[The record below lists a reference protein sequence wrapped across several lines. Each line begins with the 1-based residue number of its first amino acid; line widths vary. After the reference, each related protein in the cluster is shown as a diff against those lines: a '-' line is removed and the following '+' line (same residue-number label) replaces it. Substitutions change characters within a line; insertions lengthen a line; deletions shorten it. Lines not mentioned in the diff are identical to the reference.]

1 MSGDLNDNMSGELND
16 GLNDYLNDC
25 LNGNTVMLRVT
36 GVHKAFGNQPVLHG
50 VDLVVPAGSITT
62 VLGPSGCGKTTLLRL
77 IAGFEEPDEGTIE
90 IAGQTMVGNGRSTP
104 PERRRVG
111 VVPQEGALFP
121 HLDLAGNIGYGL
133 DRAARKSGRV
143 EEMLALVGLAG
154 MGHRRAHE
162 LSGGQQQRA
171 ALARALAP
179 GPALVLLDEPFSSL
193 DAAMRAQVR
202 DEVFDVLRLAGA
214 TAVLVT
220 HDQQEALSVSDQ
232 VAVLLGGR
240 VAQCGEPNQVYARP
254 ASLDV
259 ATFVGEVVVLPALA
273 TDGVAQCALGPVELT
288 TGSPTNGTVD
298 VVIRPEQF
306 VVSSVGSTGAP
317 DQTQVEGVVVGR
329 SYFGHDGTVRIAL
342 PGGETLTCRLPAGR
356 LPARG
361 TRLTVHV
368 ATPVVAFPATR

>member
-1 MSGDLNDNMSGELND
+1 MNGKMNGKMNGDP
-16 GLNDYLNDC
+16 
-25 LNGNTVMLRVT
+25 VMLRVA
-36 GVHKAFGNQPVLHG
+36 GAHKAFGSQPVLRG

-90 IAGQTMVGNGRSTP
+90 IAGQLMAGDGRSTP

-133 DRAARKSGRV
+133 DRAARKSGRI
-143 EEMLALVGLAG
+143 EEMLTLVGLAE

-193 DAAMRAQVR
+193 DAAMRLQVR

-240 VAQCGEPNQVYARP
+240 VVQCGEPNQVYALP

-273 TDGVAQCALGPVELT
+273 TDGIAECALGRLALT
-288 TGSPTNGTVD
+288 AGSPANGTVD

-306 VVSSVGSTGAP
+306 VVSSVASTGAP
-317 DQTQVEGVVVGR
+317 DHTQVAGVVVGH
-329 SYFGHDGTVRIAL
+329 SYFGHDGTVRVAL
-342 PGGETLTCRLPAGR
+342 PSGETLTCRLPAGR

-361 TRLTVHV
+361 ARLTVHV
-368 ATPVVAFPATR
+368 ATPVVAFPAAR